1 MWCTG
6 PPISSAYNLW
16 HSFLYV
22 IFLFTSVFICKK
34 IKNNIVCCYYANVVA
49 NDNKSAEDF
58 SLSEYIKFGI
68 FLYGNTIFRYV
79 SKFPPRTVD
88 IFALL

>member
-34 IKNNIVCCYYANVVA
+34 IKNNIVCGYYANVVA

-58 SLSEYIKFGI
+58 SLSEYIKLYEIRYLDMFRN
-68 FLYGNTIFRYV
+68 FL
-79 SKFPPRTVD
+79 
-88 IFALL
+88 LEL

>member
-58 SLSEYIKFGI
+58 SLSEYIKLYEIRYLDMFRN
-68 FLYGNTIFRYV
+68 FL
-79 SKFPPRTVD
+79 
-88 IFALL
+88 LEL